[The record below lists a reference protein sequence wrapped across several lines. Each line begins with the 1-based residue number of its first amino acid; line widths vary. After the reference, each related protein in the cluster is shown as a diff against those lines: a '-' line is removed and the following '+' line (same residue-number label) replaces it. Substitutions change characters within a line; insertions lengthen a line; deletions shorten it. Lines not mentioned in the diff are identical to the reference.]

1 MTKYYDLTLALN
13 EVIRV
18 LPELKPVPGQ
28 PPPPVNPPSKVY
40 RFFDVNKG
48 DPVTMAK
55 LDLISHDGTHIDA
68 PLHFIPGGSTI
79 DKMPVEA
86 TNGPCRVIEIKD
98 EKDVTIKELE
108 PYKIKEGE
116 RILFKTKN
124 SPHVYDVRQYT
135 GPYCAITP
143 ETADYL
149 VAKKIRMVGLDYL
162 TIAHQDPPDHINKV
176 HRAFLGAGIYIL
188 EAINLDGVPAGKY
201 ELMCLTL
208 RIENGD
214 AGPCRV
220 ILKK

>member
-1 MTKYYDLTLALN
+1 MAKYYDVTLPLN
-13 EVIRV
+13 DNIRL
-18 LPELKPVPGQ
+18 LPELKSETGQ
-28 PPPPVNPPSKVY
+28 PNPAKNPPSTVY
-40 RFFDVNKG
+40 RVFDVNKG
-48 DPVTMAK
+48 DPVTMAR
-55 LDLISHDGTHIDA
+55 LELSSHDGTHIDA

-98 EKDVTIKELE
+98 NKDVTVKELE
-108 PYKIKEGE
+108 PYKIKAGE

-124 SPHVYDVRQYT
+124 SPHVYDVKVFNGEYV
-135 GPYCAITP
+135 ALLP

-149 VAKKIRMVGLDYL
+149 VEKKIRMVGLDYL
-162 TIAHQDPPDHINKV
+162 TVAHKDPPGHINQV
-176 HRAFLGAGIYIL
+176 HRAFLSHGIYIL

-201 ELMCLTL
+201 EMICLTL